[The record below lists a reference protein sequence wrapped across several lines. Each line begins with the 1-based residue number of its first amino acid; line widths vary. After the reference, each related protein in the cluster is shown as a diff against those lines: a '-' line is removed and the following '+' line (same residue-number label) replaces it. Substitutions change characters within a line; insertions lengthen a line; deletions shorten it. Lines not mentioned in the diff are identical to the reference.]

1 MTIWQTKII
10 SVRFLALFFFSRL
23 SLKMTKFS
31 LVVCK
36 IIVAIFLKT
45 FVVGFLEK

>member
-10 SVRFLALFFFSRL
+10 SVRFLALFFSRL
-23 SLKMTKFS
+23 SFKMTKFS